1 LPKGGYMGKFA
12 RVNLTDGKVEVGNTF
27 DYLPE
32 EVLRQWIGGRGLGA
46 YLMLKEVDPKVDPLG
61 PENKAFV
68 LTGPVTGVAAG
79 LEAGRWTSVTKSPLT
94 NTIHDSQSG
103 GHFGPYMKFAG
114 FDFVILEG
122 VSEEPVYLVLEDEK
136 AELRDAKDLWGKDV
150 HHTTRILEER
160 HGKNAKVATIGPA
173 GERLSLL
180 AAIIND
186 MGRAAGRGG
195 HGAVW
200 GSKKLKAIVAIGSK
214 KVPIGNEESFQEVLR
229 DAVDKKKAS
238 GVTNESLPNY
248 GTAVLVNIIN
258 QAGIFPTKNFQE
270 SVFEEAE
277 NISGEKIA
285 ADILLRKQPCWGC
298 IIACGRYTRIR
309 NPPFQGE
316 GDGPEYETV
325 WALGANAGVGDLDA
339 VTKSN
344 FLCNELGMDT
354 IETGNAIAV
363 AMELYEKGKIPKE
376 VLDGVELNFGNA
388 GALVEMTWRAAYR
401 SGIGDDISLGG
412 YRLAKKY
419 GMPEISMQVRGQSLP
434 AYDPRGVQGHALGYA
449 TSNRGG
455 CHLRAYLISPE
466 ILGVPEKLDP
476 YTTEGK
482 ASVLKEFQDVFA
494 ALDSM
499 VVCKFVTF
507 AYWDKELTAQVNA
520 VTGWDMSVEEFRL
533 VGERIYNAERA
544 FNAMAFGDGEEY
556 DTLPDRLTKEPIPS
570 GPSKGYVAKISE
582 MLPEYYRL
590 RGWVRG
596 RPTRATLER
605 LGLKEVADKM
615 EQMGVLPE

>member
-1 LPKGGYMGKFA
+1 MGKYA
-12 RVNLTDGKVEVGNTF
+12 RVDLTSGNVTVGNTF
-27 DYLPE
+27 DLLPD
-32 EVLRQWIGGRGLGA
+32 EVLRQWIGGRGLGV
-46 YLMLKEVDPKVDPLG
+46 YLMLKEVDPKVDPLS

-79 LEAGRWTSVTKSPLT
+79 LEAGRWASVTKSPLT
-94 NTIHDSQSG
+94 NTVHDSQSG

-114 FDFVILEG
+114 FDLVILEG
-122 VSEEPVYLVLEDEK
+122 ASEEPVYLVLEEGK

-160 HGKNAKVATIGPA
+160 HGKNAKVAAIGPA
-173 GERLSLL
+173 GENLSLL

-186 MGRAAGRGG
+186 MGRAAGRGA

-200 GSKKLKAIVAIGSK
+200 GSKKLKAIVAVGSMR
-214 KVPIGNEESFQEVLR
+214 VPIADDGKFQEVLR
-229 DAVDKKKAS
+229 DAVEKKKAS

-258 QAGIFPTKNFQE
+258 QAGIFPTRNFQE
-270 SVFEEAE
+270 AVFEEAE
-277 NISGEKIA
+277 NLSGEKMA
-285 ADILLRKQPCWGC
+285 AEILLKKQPCWGC
-298 IIACGRYTRIR
+298 IIACGRFTRTKS
-309 NPPFQGE
+309 PYQGE

-325 WALGANAGVGDLDA
+325 WALGANTGTGDLHA
-339 VTKSN
+339 VTKAN

-363 AMELYEKGKIPKE
+363 AMELYEKGKISKE
-376 VLDGVELNFGNA
+376 VLDGLELKFGNA
-388 GALVEMTWRAAYR
+388 QAVVEMTWRAAYR
-401 SGIGDDISLGG
+401 SGIGDDISLAG

-455 CHLRAYLISPE
+455 CHLRAYMIAPE
-466 ILGVPEKLDP
+466 ILGVPKKLDP

-482 ASVLKEFQDVFA
+482 AALLKEFQDVSA

-499 VVCKFVTF
+499 IVCKFVTF
-507 AYWDKELTAQVNA
+507 AYWDAELAAQVSA
-520 VTGWDMSVEEFRL
+520 VTGWDMTAEELRT

-556 DTLPDRLTKEPIPS
+556 DTLPDRLTKVPIPD
-570 GPSKGYVAKISE
+570 GPSKGHVAKIGE

-590 RGWVRG
+590 RGWAKG

-605 LGLKEVADKM
+605 LGLKEVADRM
-615 EQMGVLPE
+615 EQMGVLPT

>member
-1 LPKGGYMGKFA
+1 MGKYA
-12 RVNLTDGKVEVGNTF
+12 RVDLTSGNVTVGNTF
-27 DYLPE
+27 DLLPD
-32 EVLRQWIGGRGLGA
+32 EVLRQWIGGRGLGV
-46 YLMLKEVDPKVDPLG
+46 YLMLKEVDPKVDPLS

-79 LEAGRWTSVTKSPLT
+79 LEAGRWASVTKSPLT
-94 NTIHDSQSG
+94 NTVHDSQSG

-114 FDFVILEG
+114 FDLIILEG
-122 VSEEPVYLVLEDEK
+122 ASEEPVYLVLEEGK

-160 HGKNAKVATIGPA
+160 HGKNAKVAAIGPA
-173 GERLSLL
+173 GENLSLL

-186 MGRAAGRGG
+186 MGRAAGRGA

-200 GSKKLKAIVAIGSK
+200 GSKKLKAIVAVGSMR
-214 KVPIGNEESFQEVLR
+214 VPIADDGKFQEVLR
-229 DAVDKKKAS
+229 DAVEKKKAS

-258 QAGIFPTKNFQE
+258 QAGIFPTRNFQE
-270 SVFEEAE
+270 AVFEEAE
-277 NISGEKIA
+277 NLSGEKMA
-285 ADILLRKQPCWGC
+285 AEILLKKQPCWGC
-298 IIACGRYTRIR
+298 IIACGRFTRTKS
-309 NPPFQGE
+309 PYQGE

-325 WALGANAGVGDLDA
+325 WALGANTGTGDLHA
-339 VTKSN
+339 VTKAN

-363 AMELYEKGKIPKE
+363 AMELYEKGKISKE
-376 VLDGVELNFGNA
+376 VLDGLELKFGNA
-388 GALVEMTWRAAYR
+388 QAVVEMTWRAAYR
-401 SGIGDDISLGG
+401 SGIGDDISLAG

-455 CHLRAYLISPE
+455 CHLRAYMIAPE
-466 ILGVPEKLDP
+466 ILGVPKKLDP

-482 ASVLKEFQDVFA
+482 AALLKEFQDVSA

-499 VVCKFVTF
+499 IVCKFVTF
-507 AYWDKELTAQVNA
+507 AYLDAELAAQVSA
-520 VTGWDMSVEEFRL
+520 VTGWDMTAEELRT

-556 DTLPDRLTKEPIPS
+556 DTLPDRLTKVPIPD
-570 GPSKGYVAKISE
+570 GPSKGHVAKIGE

-590 RGWVRG
+590 RGWAKG

-605 LGLKEVADKM
+605 LGLKEVADRM
-615 EQMGVLPE
+615 EQMGVLPT

>member
-1 LPKGGYMGKFA
+1 MGKFA

-520 VTGWDMSVEEFRL
+520 VTGWDMSVEEFGL